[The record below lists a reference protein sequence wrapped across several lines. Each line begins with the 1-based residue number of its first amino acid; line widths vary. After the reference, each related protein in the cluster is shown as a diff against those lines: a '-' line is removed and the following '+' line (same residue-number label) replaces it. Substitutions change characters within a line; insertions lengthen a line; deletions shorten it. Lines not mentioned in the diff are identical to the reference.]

1 MPKEGI
7 CATPPL
13 AATGTTSS
21 RNPARRLATLSR
33 ISAEFAREFFCLT
46 FMGLAA
52 VDRVQKVVPSA
63 FITIKIAA
71 CFCRE
76 EGNYGEG
83 VLALLDCF
91 ARLER
96 RKGGKG
102 RRMQKLPSLSGEASV
117 CHHCRRGQLLCS
129 IPFLAAMCI
138 AHILTALTRPLSV
151 SLRGRPA
158 ARSSSNV
165 DRARYNLAERYFVF
179 FLLCSVFDP
188 SFSSLPSFR
197 PRGGARF
204 PSLSL
209 LLIFHPDNVFI

>member
-7 CATPPL
+7 CPTPPPVS
-13 AATGTTSS
+13 TDTTSS
-21 RNPARRLATLSR
+21 RNPARRLATPSR

-46 FMGLAA
+46 FMGLVAA
-52 VDRVQKVVPSA
+52 TVARRVQKVVPSA
-63 FITIKIAA
+63 FITIKMAA

-96 RKGGKG
+96 GKG
-102 RRMQKLPSLSGEASV
+102 EGEKNAKIAFIERWGKRVPSLPARPVVVFHSLPCSYV
-117 CHHCRRGQLLCS
+117 HCSYFNGSHSAPLALS
-129 IPFLAAMCI
+129 PPLFL
-138 AHILTALTRPLSV
+138 H
-151 SLRGRPA
+151 GRPA

-188 SFSSLPSFR
+188 SFFPLPLSCR
-197 PRGGARF
+197 DALSA
-204 PSLSL
+204 SLSL
-209 LLIFHPDNVFI
+209 